1 MEKAVRFVKTLGLLA
16 LVITTQNVRT
26 ELGTNGGAGIF
37 DPAGLIWYLNVRN
50 TLPIK
55 ISVQG
60 YLIESW
66 KSGLFWAPWET
77 FKNTPKWTDLPAATT
92 IRVASLNE
100 RGPFQSYWQF
110 YTYHLNVIVEN
121 ERHGFTVN
129 LGWAQRKAAR
139 DLIVAVNKHK
149 WHETR
154 YPDYT
159 EESIGAKDGVFVYTI
174 TKDAASAKD
183 FDAAAFGIKKMESQ
197 FASDQNTRYD
207 RSTVLAN
214 KVCNVTTKIKKRI
227 ERILKS
233 DPSQGYLTTD
243 ELAALRRDF
252 PDTYQQLISA
262 VTIND
267 TEYTMTCY
275 GQLLHPTKTIQVE
288 LIDGPIYTKEVP
300 LQYILANS
308 ATDPSANVFVG

>member
-1 MEKAVRFVKTLGLLA
+1 MEETVRLIKTLGLLA
-16 LVITTQNVRT
+16 LVITTQNVRA
-26 ELGTNGGAGIF
+26 ELGTAGGATIF
-37 DPAGLIWYLNVRN
+37 DPAGLVWYVNVSNR
-50 TLPIK
+50 LPTK

-77 FKNTPKWTDLPAATT
+77 FKNTPKWTEIPPATT

-100 RGPFQSYWQF
+100 RGPGQAYWQF
-110 YTYHLNVIVEN
+110 YTYHLNVIVGD

-139 DLIVAVNKHK
+139 DLIVAVSKHK
-149 WHETR
+149 WHEIR
-154 YPDYT
+154 YPNYT
-159 EESIGAKDGVFVYTI
+159 EEAVGAKDGVFVYTI

-183 FDAAAFGIKKMESQ
+183 FDATAFGIKKMESQ
-197 FASDQNTRYD
+197 FASDKNSRYD
-207 RSTVLAN
+207 RDTVLAN
-214 KVCNVTTKIKKRI
+214 KVCNVTINKKRRI
-227 ERILKS
+227 ERTLKG
-233 DPSQGYLTTD
+233 DPGQGYLTTV
-243 ELAALRRDF
+243 ELDDMKKYF
-252 PDTYQQLISA
+252 PDTYQQLTSP
-262 VTIND
+262 VTIYD

-275 GQLLHPTKTIQVE
+275 GQLLHPTKTIQAE

-300 LQYILANS
+300 LEAVLANS